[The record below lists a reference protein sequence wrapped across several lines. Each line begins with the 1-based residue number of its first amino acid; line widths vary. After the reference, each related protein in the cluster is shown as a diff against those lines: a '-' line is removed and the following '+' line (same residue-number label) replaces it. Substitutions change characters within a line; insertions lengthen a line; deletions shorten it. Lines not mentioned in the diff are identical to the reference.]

1 MIAQRGLPIERGLGA
16 DGRKRWSW
24 DMDDR
29 SQESDSRFPAV
40 KKRRADDNLEGE
52 QRLSKRFNLLNLE
65 HTGKLYIPVQ
75 GNAPNAPSDPPIGPA
90 SNAHD
95 DSMQVDD
102 TKDKIYIHNLAA
114 EIADLESDE
123 ETPLFLPDIEK
134 KLSKIPQSVLTGR
147 SPAPT
152 SNQMVLY
159 NVPSSLSVPEERDSV
174 RRAIMDSRARAR
186 EKQAQEQKALQES
199 SLGKDHLGN
208 AARHDAGNNGFAR
221 REESE
226 EDDAMDIG

>member
-1 MIAQRGLPIERGLGA
+1 MTANP
-16 DGRKRWSW
+16 
-24 DMDDR
+24 
-29 SQESDSRFPAV
+29 PT
-40 KKRRADDNLEGE
+40 
-52 QRLSKRFNLLNLE
+52 E
-65 HTGKLYIPVQ
+65 HNGKLYIPVQ
-75 GNAPNAPSDPPIGPA
+75 GNAPSNPPVGPVP
-90 SNAHD
+90 NAHD

-102 TKDKIYIHNLAA
+102 TKDRVYIHNLAA

-134 KLSKIPQSVLTGR
+134 KLSKIPQSVLTGKI
-147 SPAPT
+147 PAPI

-186 EKQAQEQKALQES
+186 DKQAQEQKALQEY
-199 SLGKDHLGN
+199 SLRKDNLGN
-208 AARHDAGNNGFAR
+208 AIGHDVGNNGIAR
-221 REESE
+221 KEEIE